1 MKKLIL
7 LIAVFSIQMLG
18 QEKEHE
24 IKSEVKALTEFHDV
38 IYQIWHTGWPEK
50 NIKFLSS
57 LLPDVE
63 NKGEAV
69 INAELPGILRD
80 KKAKWESK
88 ITAFST
94 SIKEYKSAVEQNDS
108 SGILNAAEKLHS
120 HYEMLVRTIR
130 PVLKEV
136 DAFHQVLYMLYHY
149 YLPNYDFEKIKASS
163 KEMVV
168 KMDELNKAQLP
179 VRLKQNQQK
188 FDKARLELEMAVK
201 KLNDVIVMGD
211 NKNSVENA
219 VDKLHA
225 KYEDLENVFN

>member
-1 MKKLIL
+1 
-7 LIAVFSIQMLG
+7 
-18 QEKEHE
+18 
-24 IKSEVKALTEFHDV
+24 
-38 IYQIWHTGWPEK
+38 
-50 NIKFLSS
+50 
-57 LLPDVE
+57 
-63 NKGEAV
+63 
-69 INAELPGILRD
+69 
-80 KKAKWESK
+80 
-88 ITAFST
+88 
-94 SIKEYKSAVEQNDS
+94 
-108 SGILNAAEKLHS
+108 
-120 HYEMLVRTIR
+120 MLVRTIR